1 MREKNF
7 VCKKVLKYAEGFAHF
22 VQSLKTRRRA
32 FTLAEVLLTIGII
45 GVVAAL
51 TLPTIINETRD
62 KEYAVARKKALASI
76 GEAVRIISIH
86 GDVQSAKNAEDFVE
100 NYLKKHL
107 QIAKTCGNN
116 SLRDCGIETG
126 ANKIISLAG
135 KKMTMPVK
143 ISELA
148 AGMSS
153 GDAIDP
159 SSTSYGFVMGNGYAV
174 NLFYNPS
181 CMSDNKDANHWG
193 QDRVCVNAIYDMN
206 GLKGPNKVGKDIG
219 FVTIMYPDVRTTAVA
234 PDVHKR
240 NTQNAS
246 FYNAGASC
254 AALDKEY
261 TLPNRDEL
269 LAMYFNGNLLGI
281 TSGYY
286 WSASEASA
294 ELGWYQYFY
303 NGYRGRYAKS
313 GVDNVRCVR
322 R

>member
-1 MREKNF
+1 M
-7 VCKKVLKYAEGFAHF
+7 
-22 VQSLKTRRRA
+22 
-32 FTLAEVLLTIGII
+32 
-45 GVVAAL
+45 VAAL

-135 KKMTMPVK
+135 KNMTMPVK

-148 AGMSS
+148 EGMSD
-153 GDAIDP
+153 GETIDP
-159 SSTSYGFVMGNGYAV
+159 SSKSYGFVMANGYSV

-181 CMSDNKDANHWG
+181 CLSDNKDAGHWG

-206 GLKGPNKVGKDIG
+206 GLKGPNKVGKDVG
-219 FVTIMYPDVRTTAVA
+219 FVTILYPDENSVAVA

-240 NTQNAS
+240 NAHSAS
-246 FYNAGASC
+246 FYNAGVSC
-254 AALDKEY
+254 TTLDKEY

-281 TSGYY
+281 TSGGY

-294 ELGWYQYFY
+294 ELGWSQGFG
-303 NGYRGRYAKS
+303 NGGRYRGAKS
-313 GVDNVRCVR
+313 AVHGVRCVR

>member
-1 MREKNF
+1 M
-7 VCKKVLKYAEGFAHF
+7 
-22 VQSLKTRRRA
+22 
-32 FTLAEVLLTIGII
+32 
-45 GVVAAL
+45 VAAL

-116 SLRDCGIETG
+116 SLRDCGIETD

-135 KKMTMPVK
+135 KNMTMPVK

-148 AGMSS
+148 KGMSS

-159 SSTSYGFVMGNGYAV
+159 SSTSYGFVMANGYSV

-206 GLKGPNKVGKDIG
+206 GLGQPNEVGKDIG

-240 NTQNAS
+240 NAQAAS

-254 AALDKEY
+254 TTLDKEY

-281 TSGYY
+281 TSGNY

-294 ELGWYQYFY
+294 ELGWNQNFN
-303 NGYRGRYAKS
+303 NGNRNRNAKS
-313 GVDNVRCVR
+313 NVNNVRCVR
-322 R
+322 

>member
-1 MREKNF
+1 M
-7 VCKKVLKYAEGFAHF
+7 
-22 VQSLKTRRRA
+22 
-32 FTLAEVLLTIGII
+32 
-45 GVVAAL
+45 VAAL

-116 SLRDCGIETG
+116 SLRDCGIETD

-135 KKMTMPVK
+135 KNMTMPVK

-148 AGMSS
+148 KGMSS

-159 SSTSYGFVMGNGYAV
+159 SSTSYGFVMANGYSV

-206 GLKGPNKVGKDIG
+206 GLKGPNKVGKDVG

-240 NTQNAS
+240 DAQVAS
-246 FYNAGASC
+246 FYNAGVSC
-254 AALDKEY
+254 TTLDKEY

-294 ELGWYQYFY
+294 ELGWFQSFY
-303 NGYRGRYAKS
+303 VGTRYRLAKS
-313 GVDNVRCVR
+313 LVHNVRCVR